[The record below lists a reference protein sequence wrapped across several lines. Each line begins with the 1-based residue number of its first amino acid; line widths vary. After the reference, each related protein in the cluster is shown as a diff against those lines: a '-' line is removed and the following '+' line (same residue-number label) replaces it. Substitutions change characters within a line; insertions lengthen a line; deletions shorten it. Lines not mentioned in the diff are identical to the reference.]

1 MRIPSVVVAICTGGL
16 LLVGCGS
23 GSSGGGTGG
32 GGGGKAGASGSGGSA
47 GAGAH
52 AGAGGGRGDAA
63 VDGPTDGGTDAV
75 TMLFQIGGTVSGLT
89 GTGLVLQNNAGD
101 SLNVSADG
109 AFAFATPLPTGAPYV
124 VTVQTRPALPRQTCT
139 VANGSGT
146 IAGASVTNVA
156 ITCTTDKFTIGGTVA
171 GLAGS
176 GLVLRNN
183 GGDNLAVSASGA
195 FTFATS
201 LPSGGTYAV
210 TVQTQP
216 SGPVQSCTVSGG
228 NGTV

>member
-32 GGGGKAGASGSGGSA
+32 GGGGKAGASGTGGSGTGGGGGGKAGGSGSGGSA
-47 GAGAH
+47 G
-52 AGAGGGRGDAA
+52 
-63 VDGPTDGGTDAV
+63 DG
-75 TMLFQIGGTVSGLT
+75 
-89 GTGLVLQNNAGD
+89 
-101 SLNVSADG
+101 LNVSADG
-109 AFAFATPLPTGAPYV
+109 AFAFTTPLPTGAPYV
-124 VTVQTRPALPRQTCT
+124 VTVQTRPSLPTQTCT

-228 NGTV
+228 NGTVGSGNVTGV